1 MSTPLVS
8 ASEMAALREIGL
20 QGMQTSVAIY
30 QRVTIETDDGQE
42 DEWTYLTT
50 TEGWLHSTPTPTITV
65 VSGEMATVNTYRLFL
80 PVDTTIEAGY
90 HVIIGAKT
98 FVVSDTTE
106 EDTWQPMLV
115 CSLRLAE

>member
-1 MSTPLVS
+1 
-8 ASEMAALREIGL
+8 
-20 QGMQTSVAIY
+20 
-30 QRVTIETDDGQE
+30 
-42 DEWTYLTT
+42 
-50 TEGWLHSTPTPTITV
+50 
-65 VSGEMATVNTYRLFL
+65 
-80 PVDTTIEAGY
+80 VDTTIEAGY